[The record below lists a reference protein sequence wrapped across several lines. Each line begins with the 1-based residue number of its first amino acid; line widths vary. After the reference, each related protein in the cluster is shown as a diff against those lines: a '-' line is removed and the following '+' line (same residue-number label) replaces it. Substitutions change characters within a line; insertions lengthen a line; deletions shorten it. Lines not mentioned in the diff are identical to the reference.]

1 MGCFL
6 SSASQRIPCT
16 PRFIPGLNSIKPLN
30 GNSICKILL
39 ALHNF
44 SIVRCTILWHG
55 ALTVEKSSTGGFM
68 PLAMN
73 NAFANRDQ
81 LIADIAYKL
90 WEEEGRPQGKAE
102 DHWLRA
108 AVLID
113 EKKPAA
119 KKTASRKVKAKA

>member
-1 MGCFL
+1 
-6 SSASQRIPCT
+6 
-16 PRFIPGLNSIKPLN
+16 
-30 GNSICKILL
+30 
-39 ALHNF
+39 
-44 SIVRCTILWHG
+44 
-55 ALTVEKSSTGGFM
+55 M